1 MDAVEITDD
10 YVLVKIADQLY
21 RIKPTFGAMMRA
33 VKLQDR
39 VDKAAGSNDAEGIVA
54 VMDETKALVMSASDI
69 PESEFDGLSYG
80 QIRQLMDVIRG
91 AMTDAGEPGK
101 N

>member
-1 MDAVEITDD
+1 MDAIEIRDD

-21 RIKPTFGAMMRA
+21 RIRPTFGAMMRA

-39 VDKAAGSNDAEGIVA
+39 VDKAASANNADGIVA
-54 VMDETKALVMSASDI
+54 VMDETKALVLNASDI
-69 PESEFDGLSYG
+69 PDDVFDQLSYG

-91 AMTDAGEPGK
+91 AMTEAGEPGK